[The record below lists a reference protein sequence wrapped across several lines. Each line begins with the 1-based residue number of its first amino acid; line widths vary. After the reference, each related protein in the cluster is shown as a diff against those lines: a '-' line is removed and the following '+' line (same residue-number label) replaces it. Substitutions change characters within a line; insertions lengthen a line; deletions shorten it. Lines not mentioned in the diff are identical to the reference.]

1 MYQNKKII
9 LIIPVFN
16 ERERIGEVIEKAKGT
31 PIDEV
36 CVVNDGSNDGSDEIT
51 RGQGATVLSHPKR
64 MGIGA
69 GIRTGIKYALTN
81 GFDII
86 VVCAGNNKDNPQE
99 VERLLKPIVEE
110 GYDYI
115 QGSRYLKGGK
125 WGNMPLYRVIFSRI
139 FSLFF
144 SLLVWKRFT
153 DITNGFR
160 AYTIQFVKDKRINID
175 QEWLNGYELEY
186 YLQYY
191 VISLGYK
198 IKEVPVTKIYP
209 TKKTSKIRPFIDW
222 YHMIKP
228 IIFLKLKIK
237 K

>member
-16 ERERIGEVIEKAKGT
+16 ERERISQVIEKAKGT
-31 PIDEV
+31 AIDEI
-36 CVVNDGSNDGSDEIT
+36 CVVNDGSDDGSDEVAKNL
-51 RGQGATVLSHPKR
+51 GAIVLSHSERK
-64 MGIGA
+64 GIGA
-69 GIRTGIKYALTN
+69 GIRTGIKHALADN
-81 GFDII
+81 FDII
-86 VVCAGNNKDNPQE
+86 VICAGNNKDNPKE

-125 WGNMPLYRVIFSRI
+125 WGNMPLHRVIGSRI

-144 SLLVWKRFT
+144 SFLVGKRFT
-153 DITNGFR
+153 DVTNGYR
-160 AYTIQFVKDKRINID
+160 AYTIQFIKDKRINIE
-175 QEWLNGYELEY
+175 QKWLDGYELEY

-191 VISLGYK
+191 AISLGYR

-222 YHMIKP
+222 YHIVKP
-228 IIFLKLKIK
+228 VIFLKLKIK